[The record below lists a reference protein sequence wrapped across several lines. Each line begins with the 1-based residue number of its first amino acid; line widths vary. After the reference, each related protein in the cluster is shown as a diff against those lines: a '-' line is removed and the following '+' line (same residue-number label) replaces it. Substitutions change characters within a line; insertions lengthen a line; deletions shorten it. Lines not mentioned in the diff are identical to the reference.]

1 MEPGMSKQLY
11 GLDAQLAAVKQC
23 IDRDEDILRICPEAR
38 PTREHLAVMRC
49 VSGTLWT
56 LRELVGCSGAI
67 RPINASLSALYA
79 AADMPRP
86 PAGRAEEDAA

>member
-23 IDRDEDILRICPEAR
+23 IARDEDILRICPEAR

-56 LRELVGCSGAI
+56 LREVLVSHDVPREPEGLLRILKTSADRPLAPEAWTEDGA
-67 RPINASLSALYA
+67 
-79 AADMPRP
+79 
-86 PAGRAEEDAA
+86 